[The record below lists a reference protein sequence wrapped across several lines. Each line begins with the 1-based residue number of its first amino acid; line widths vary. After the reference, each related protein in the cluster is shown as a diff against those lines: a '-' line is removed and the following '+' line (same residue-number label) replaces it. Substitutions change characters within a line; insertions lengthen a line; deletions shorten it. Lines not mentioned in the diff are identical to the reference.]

1 MLTDALSGLT
11 DLVVIR
17 ALRTWVQQGQSSG
30 WLGGLSDARIA
41 RSLKAIHEEPMR
53 RWSIA
58 ALARSAG
65 MSRSSFC
72 ERFTALVGRSPLR
85 YQNEWRLRL
94 AREMLAR
101 RDARVGEIGLRIGYE
116 SEAAFSR
123 AYKDFLVIRRASN
136 SPLRKWLGF
145 DSRRRQARS

>member
-1 MLTDALSGLT
+1 MDRRHFPFPDDRSRGRSARGGSDDFPAYRPRRHPRIAHLGAA
-11 DLVVIR
+11 R
-17 ALRTWVQQGQSSG
+17 AIFRLAR
-30 WLGGLSDARIA
+30 GLSDARIA
-41 RSLKAIHEEPMR
+41 RSLKAIHEDPMR

-58 ALARSAG
+58 VLAGSAG

-72 ERFTALVGRSPLR
+72 ERFTALVGSSPLR

-94 AREMLAR
+94 AREMLAK

-123 AYKDFLVIRRASN
+123 
-136 SPLRKWLGF
+136 
-145 DSRRRQARS
+145 